1 MRYDFKTV
9 EEVGWA
15 MAVGGG
21 IFIFEILSRFEPE
34 TITDRKTWAVS
45 VGGGLV
51 RAAFA
56 AGLVVVRG
64 GR

>member
-9 EEVGWA
+9 EEIGWA

-34 TITDRKTWAVS
+34 TIMDWKTWAVS
-45 VGGGLV
+45 AGGGLV